1 MTILA
6 TMAISPISPL
16 SPVQIFLC
24 TAHICGVKNFRRSYK
39 SLVIPYILFIYC
51 LIIILTIMAHFTISN
66 GIDGITGALKKTTPQ
81 GVDHITV
88 TKKKHFHDP
97 LTGEETGTGPNEIFM
112 QNKRD
117 YNEHPLTEGETKQ
130 RLKWKEAC
138 RLASVIVHDPSHPR
152 YMEFYLR
159 WREHVKNS
167 ETPMQFPNF
176 IRAELI
182 HAA

>member
-1 MTILA
+1 MYED
-6 TMAISPISPL
+6 S
-16 SPVQIFLC
+16 Q
-24 TAHICGVKNFRRSYK
+24 RD
-39 SLVIPYILFIYC
+39 
-51 LIIILTIMAHFTISN
+51 MAHYKPIAGLDN
-66 GIDGITGALKKTTPQ
+66 ITGALSKKKIQ
-81 GVDHITV
+81 GVDHMTV
-88 TKKKHFHDP
+88 TRVKSVKDP
-97 LTGEETGTGPNEIFM
+97 FSGEVIGYGPKEIFA
-112 QNKRD
+112 QERRD

-152 YMEFYLR
+152 YMEFYHR

-167 ETPMQFPNF
+167 ETAMQFPNF